1 MVDYVGN
8 SKKDKEEKVNPEITE
23 KVTVKKKV
31 EKVVTGKVVEKKPS
45 IGQKMK
51 GIFFGAGFK
60 ATGFYILEEVLLPS
74 VRDLIVDTIRRG
86 TERAVYGE
94 AGYRTRRDS
103 REYGPR
109 QSYNTVPVR
118 RQVYETTA
126 RERAHLPDQPMRP
139 RNRRGGLEFILQ
151 TRSEAEDVLEQ
162 LSAAL
167 EKYEYVT
174 VADLRETLGLKI
186 EYTDNKWGWTVL
198 NDVEIRQIREGF
210 LLDLP
215 PAEAL

>member
-1 MVDYVGN
+1 MDYVGN
-8 SKKDKEEKVNPEITE
+8 SKKSKEEPSEQQQVSE

-31 EKVVTGKVVEKKPS
+31 EKVVTGTVVEKKPS

-51 GIFFGAGFK
+51 GVFFGAGFK
-60 ATGFYILEEVLLPS
+60 STGVYILEEVLLPAL
-74 VRDLIVDTIRRG
+74 RDLIVDTVRRG
-86 TERAVYGE
+86 TERAVYGDSS
-94 AGYRTRRDS
+94 YRTPRG

-109 QSYNTVPVR
+109 TTYNATPVR

-126 RERAHLPDQPMRP
+126 RERGHVPDQPLRP

-151 TRSEAEDVLEQ
+151 SRSEAEDVLEQ

-174 VADLRETLGLKI
+174 IADLRETLGLKV

-198 NDVEIRQIREGF
+198 NDVEIRQIREGY

>member
-1 MVDYVGN
+1 MEYASN
-8 SKKDKEEKVNPEITE
+8 SKKNKEEPLKPDEVTE

-31 EKVVTGKVVEKKPS
+31 EKVVTGTVVEKKPTM
-45 IGQKMK
+45 GQKMK

-60 ATGFYILEEVLLPS
+60 STGFYILEEVLLPS
-74 VRDLIVDTIRRG
+74 LRDLIVDTVRRG

-94 AGYRTRRDS
+94 AGYRTRRDG

-109 QSYNTVPVR
+109 TTYNATPVR

-126 RERAHLPDQPMRP
+126 RERGHLPDQPMRP

-151 TRSEAEDVLEQ
+151 SRSEAEDVLEQ

-186 EYTDNKWGWTVL
+186 EYTDNKWGWTIL
-198 NDVEIRQIREGF
+198 NDVEIRQIREGY